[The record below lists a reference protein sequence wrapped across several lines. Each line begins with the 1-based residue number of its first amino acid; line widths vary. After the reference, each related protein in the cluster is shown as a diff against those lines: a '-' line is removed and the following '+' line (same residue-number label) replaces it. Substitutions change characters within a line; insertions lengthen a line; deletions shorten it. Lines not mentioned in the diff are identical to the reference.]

1 MSELR
6 RFQVPVKAMDLF
18 DAYSKNNLPSEQG
31 FIVSSF
37 FAANSAYSRYEVV
50 SYNNVKSIYPAEN
63 GLTFQT
69 DGKKLHILIE
79 PANYPKKGE
88 EPYIRSSTEQIPHRF
103 SELELHT
110 AKNQSKIYWGKLA
123 LMSYTSFTIMK
134 PRGVNF
140 SFIFYNLPDV
150 YDSMTLF
157 FEKTFNKEAGV
168 PLPDAKKASKAIGIK
183 LREQMAWEYSS

>member
-1 MSELR
+1 M
-6 RFQVPVKAMDLF
+6 PVKAMDLF
-18 DAYSKNNLPSEQG
+18 DAYTKNVLPSDLG

-37 FAANSAYSRYEVV
+37 FSPNSAYSRYEIV

-79 PANYPKKGE
+79 PANYPQKGE

-103 SELELHT
+103 SELDLHLC
-110 AKNQSKIYWGKLA
+110 KNQTKIYSGKQA
-123 LMSYTSFTIMK
+123 IMSYTSFTIMK
-134 PRGVNF
+134 PMGVNF

-150 YDSMTLF
+150 YESMALF

-168 PLPDAKKASKAIGIK
+168 PLPDAKKVAKELGAKLKKA
-183 LREQMAWEYSS
+183 MAWDYSS

>member
-1 MSELR
+1 M
-6 RFQVPVKAMDLF
+6 PVKAMDLF
-18 DAYSKNNLPSEQG
+18 DAYTKNMLPSDLG
-31 FIVSSF
+31 FIVSSYF
-37 FAANSAYSRYEVV
+37 SAHSAYSRYEIV
-50 SYNNVKSIYPAEN
+50 SYNNVKSIYPADN

-79 PANYPKKGE
+79 PSNYPKKGE
-88 EPYIRSSTEQIPHRF
+88 EPYVRSSTEMIPQRF

-110 AKNQSKIYWGKLA
+110 CKNQTKIYWGKAA

-134 PRGVNF
+134 PMGVNF
-140 SFIFYNLPDV
+140 SFIFYSLPDV

-168 PLPDAKKASKAIGIK
+168 PMADAKKVAKAIGLK
-183 LREQMAWEYSS
+183 VKESMSWEYSS